1 MAQITRTDL
10 YRLLDSAPR
19 RRADAPDGIR
29 MLYDGAAM
37 AVSTVGGPADAVTS
51 AGTRHA
57 TAAWE
62 LMAHSASLSTVRAW
76 LRLMEGDPLI
86 DVSPFWG
93 GDPVCV
99 VFTAAEGCELLSVC

>member
-1 MAQITRTDL
+1 
-10 YRLLDSAPR
+10 
-19 RRADAPDGIR
+19 

-37 AVSTVGGPADAVTS
+37 AVSTVGDPADAITS
-51 AGTRHA
+51 AGTRGHP

-62 LMAHSASLSTVRAW
+62 LTAHSASLSTVRAW
-76 LRLMEGDPLI
+76 LRFMEGDPLI

-99 VFTAAEGCELLSVC
+99 VFTAAEGSMAFPVLTCPPAPRR